1 MCRPLGN
8 RERPGAF
15 RGMTGVAASAASKGR
30 IGKGRRKRRRHNSPA
45 TRRASMAS
53 ALALMVFAA
62 CIDNA
67 APAGAASPTPPDPAT
82 AQAKPASPIE
92 IRAVRDTPEA
102 AARIFGALLTRHAR
116 QDKLPL
122 QTDDATAGGDY
133 TLRGALGAGQGLE
146 GVYLIAVIDLHG
158 KGDVRLHRVVTEAR
172 ATGRATVKPASDG
185 GDIAGSNVWQRVRQE
200 DMERLAAESMARLTN
215 WYEANR
221 EAPAAPAANM
231 VAMDA
236 PTGHEADDDALETGS
251 IRPDLP
257 DTTPDGKGGPGQR
270 LAAASPFRIDVAP
283 APGDGDRALTAAME
297 EALSEKLKDRLKE
310 MTGGP
315 YKVTGEVVTASRNDG
330 QTDVSIRWVLTGPQ
344 GTALGE
350 VRQNRAVEA
359 AAIAGRWGPLA
370 DQAARAA
377 AEGILKLIA
386 PARDKMAA
394 QG

>member
-1 MCRPLGN
+1 M
-8 RERPGAF
+8 A
-15 RGMTGVAASAASKGR
+15 VSAASKGR
-30 IGKGRRKRRRHNSPA
+30 IGKGRRKRHRHNSPA

-67 APAGAASPTPPDPAT
+67 APAGAASPTPPDAAT
-82 AQAKPASPIE
+82 AQTKSSDPVE

-102 AARIFGALLTRHAR
+102 AAQIFSTLLTRQAR

-122 QTDDATAGGDY
+122 EADDAAAGGDY

-172 ATGRATVKPASDG
+172 ATGPAAVKPASQG
-185 GDIAGSNVWQRVRQE
+185 GDGAGSAQSNVWQRVRQE
-200 DMERLAAESMARLTN
+200 DMERLASESMARLSH

-221 EAPAAPAANM
+221 EAPATAAASM
-231 VAMDA
+231 VAMKAPAGNDA
-236 PTGHEADDDALETGS
+236 DDALVTGS

-270 LAAASPFRIDVAP
+270 LASASPFRIDVAP

-297 EALSEKLKDRLKE
+297 KALSEKLKGRLAD

-344 GTALGE
+344 GTKLGE
-350 VRQNRAVEA
+350 VRQSRAVKA

-386 PARDKMAA
+386 PTPDKIAA